1 MITSHTGSARPFIIA
16 IVSLFAIL
24 IVLLSVR
31 VIETGN
37 VGVVKTLGEVSPDEL
52 GSGIHLINPLITS
65 LDVYSAKEIQV
76 DLEDMTPKASDNLSL
91 EDFDIT
97 IYYQVAPDR
106 IADMK
111 IKYALPERGDGDILY
126 PVYELVRK
134 QSRSATYDA
143 IAKIPSLDIHK
154 QRQGLE
160 SDIMASIQKTLDESD
175 PGVFT
180 ISRAI
185 IRSIRTDR
193 SVEKA
198 IQDAV
203 SAEKKLQAKAIQVD
217 IANKDAEIEIARAR
231 GVAEANR
238 IINDSLTPEY
248 LQHEL
253 NSALMEFAK
262 NGNGSVV
269 IPANI
274 GNVQMLL
281 PTEKLGSARR
291 NQSRK

>member
-1 MITSHTGSARPFIIA
+1 M
-16 IVSLFAIL
+16 
-24 IVLLSVR
+24 VLV
-31 VIETGN
+31 
-37 VGVVKTLGEVSPDEL
+37 EV
-52 GSGIHLINPLITS
+52 T
-65 LDVYSAKEIQV
+65 
-76 DLEDMTPKASDNLSL
+76 
-91 EDFDIT
+91 
-97 IYYQVAPDR
+97 VAPSK

-111 IKYALPERGDGDILY
+111 IKYALPPVGGDGALY
-126 PVYELVRK
+126 PLYELVRK
-134 QSRSATYDA
+134 QARSATYEA
-143 IAKIPSLDIHK
+143 IAKLPSLDIHK
-154 QRQGLE
+154 NRQSLE
-160 SDIMASIQKTLDESD
+160 SDILESVQKSMDASD
-175 PGVFT
+175 PGVVT
-180 ISRAI
+180 MSRAI
-185 IRSIRTDR
+185 IRSIRTDK

-253 NSALMEFAK
+253 NSALLEFAK

-274 GNVQMLL
+274 GNVQMML
-281 PTEKLGSARR
+281 PTKQLGR
-291 NQSRK
+291 